1 MPKLST
7 VITGDDIFRQRDARK
22 TLELANIVAPLSAHL
37 VRKQIT
43 DLENAIEKCVCGH
56 GSRFT

>member
-1 MPKLST
+1 MEMIYSVK
-7 VITGDDIFRQRDARK
+7 DARK
-22 TLELANIVAPLSAHL
+22 TLELANIVAPLSAHT

-56 GSRFT
+56 GSSFT